1 MQETFPGP
9 DGTQLT
15 EQHRELLDQV
25 LDKWSLQILDSLCER
40 PLRFNELRRAIPVVT
55 QKSLTTALRRLE
67 RNGMIERVVTSTV
80 VQTATT
86 DRPVTV
92 TGPGSTRTVTREVT
106 TPPVT
111 QTQVETV
118 TQPVT
123 VTEEVTVTEAV
134 TITIQVPPGPP
145 TTNG

>member
-67 RNGMIERVVTSTV
+67 RNGMIERVVTST
-80 VQTATT
+80 
-86 DRPVTV
+86 RPVAVEYRVAPLGRSLQDLIDALLRWSTV
-92 TGPGSTRTVTREVT
+92 TLPD
-106 TPPVT
+106 
-111 QTQVETV
+111 VERARARFDE
-118 TQPVT
+118 QP
-123 VTEEVTVTEAV
+123 
-134 TITIQVPPGPP
+134 
-145 TTNG
+145 